1 MLVAKIF
8 QMENILKL
16 IVGFL
21 LMMYLLPGNIDISE
35 EGCKQYEVMYSSS
48 CEATRNGTGVDET
61 AANGIVLATEDLGYQ
76 IYEVSGE
83 YSS

>member
-1 MLVAKIF
+1 MDYV
-8 QMENILKL
+8 LKL

-21 LMMYLLPGNIDISE
+21 LMMCVFLPGNIEISE
-35 EGCKQYEVMYSSS
+35 DSCKQYEVMYSPS
-48 CEATRNGTGVDET
+48 CEAPRNGTGVDE
-61 AANGIVLATEDLGYQ
+61 ASANGIVLASEDLGYQ